1 MFSRLATLLSL
12 FSMLTCSLV
21 AQGLDTNATKED
33 WEEINFE
40 FNSSVL
46 VDGYPSLLRLAD
58 LLKTNPSWRLRV
70 IGHTDHIGGD
80 RANER
85 LGLARANTIKSF
97 LVKYGAADNQI
108 ETISRGEGDQRTQP
122 KRRGYSRTD
131 EGRWMNRRVSFELMG
146 EGGQRVGANVT
157 SGPQV
162 GIADLLKKLDAMSA
176 AQEKCCSEILKRL
189 DRLDEIAAMLQKLT
203 GLESRI
209 QALEKQNQALQDAI
223 GQRPTSAQVSEITTK
238 TATEALEKERLPRY
252 NILNANIG
260 GDSNGNVTFT
270 GRGRY
275 FHPFRE
281 RFAFQAQGEYMYFRD
296 RQEGEL
302 DFGFVNRFSKR
313 VQAGLFSSFKNV
325 NFTGDDPGR
334 NIFNDRPATQ
344 FDPGQIR
351 GNGTLGQASMT
362 IDYLF
367 SRGRIGVFGAKGF
380 LNEAVLNR
388 VALSRNVFNE
398 YYVRTVDQMGASA
411 TVALMGNA
419 YVEGNVGYLK
429 SRGNADRP
437 GGTVRF
443 VFPFASRLAFT
454 VEGGLNETMIGPSNN
469 GRVVAGLQFGNF
481 MSPKDY
487 LGGVNGIEHAVPADI
502 PRVRYE
508 VLTRRVRTGND
519 APIADAGPDQ
529 IGIPA
534 GQVVLDGSASF
545 DPDGDPIT
553 YQWTQIAGN
562 SVALTGANTSR
573 ATFTATE
580 GATYSFRLT
589 VKDDKN
595 AQSIAR
601 TSVSTAQPAQ
611 VRILRFQANPNV
623 VDAGQSSTLTWQVE
637 NAQSVEIVGVGPVNN
652 TSGST
657 QVTPQNT
664 TTYTLVAR
672 NQNGEVRESATVTV
686 RQADIRFLSCT
697 AQPMNIMAGESAT
710 LFYAANG
717 ADEVSIS
724 SIGTVGP
731 SGTQTVSPAQTTTYT
746 LTARNRQSSA
756 TTTCNITVQ
765 VTPGEMPRILRFT
778 ANPTSITSGQFSA
791 LLWAVENA
799 TNVTITSLGT
809 VQLSG
814 TQDVRPTQTT
824 TYTLTATNRAGQ
836 STTATAT
843 VTVTEPPPPTNVP
856 TLAACSANPT
866 LSPKPG
872 DPVQLRYTSTNATS
886 VAISQV
892 PSAPLQGPV
901 TVNPTTTTVYTVTA
915 TGANGQ
921 TATCQITAQVTPT
934 QPPTPIITGPSVVET
949 LQRQITLD
957 ASQSVDPQGLPL
969 TYTWTPLSTGAAVLD
984 QGQVQTRVQFGGLA
998 GEYIFQ
1004 LTVTNS
1010 AGQSAST
1017 TVTVRFRRVT
1027 FP

>member
-1 MFSRLATLLSL
+1 MLAG
-12 FSMLTCSLV
+12 SLV

-58 LLKTNPSWRLRV
+58 LLKTNPSWKLRV

-80 RANER
+80 RSNER
-85 LGLARANTIKSF
+85 LGLARANTVKNF
-97 LVKYGAADNQI
+97 LVKYGAGANQI
-108 ETISRGEGDQRTQP
+108 EVASKGEGDPRTQP

-131 EGRWMNRRVSFELMG
+131 EGRWMNRRVSFELVG
-146 EGGQRVGANVT
+146 ETGQRVNALVT
-157 SGPQV
+157 PPPQL
-162 GIADLLKKLDAMSA
+162 GIADLLKKLDSMSA

-203 GLESRI
+203 GLEGRI
-209 QALEKQNQALQDAI
+209 QALEKQNQALQDAL
-223 GQRPTSAQVSEITTK
+223 GQRPTSAQVSEITSK
-238 TATEALEKERLPRY
+238 TATEALERERLPRY
-252 NILNANIG
+252 NTLNANIG

-296 RQEGEL
+296 RQEGEI
-302 DFGFVNRFSKR
+302 DFGFVNRFSTR

-325 NFTGDDPGR
+325 NFSGEDPGR
-334 NIFNDRPATQ
+334 NIFSDRPATQ
-344 FDPGQIR
+344 FDPGQMR

-367 SRGRIGVFGAKGF
+367 KRGRIGVFGAKGF

-398 YYVRTVDQMGASA
+398 YYLRTVDQVGASA
-411 TVALMGNA
+411 LVGLMGDA
-419 YVEGNVGYLK
+419 YVEGNLGYLK

-454 VEGGLNETMIGPSNN
+454 VEGGLNETLVGRDNN

-481 MSPKDY
+481 MRPKDY
-487 LGGVNGIEHAVPADI
+487 LAGFNGIEHAVPVDI

-529 IGIPA
+529 IGVPA

-553 YQWTQIAGN
+553 YQWTQVAGN
-562 SVALTGANTSR
+562 SVALSGANTSR
-573 ATFTATE
+573 ATFTAGE
-580 GATYSFRLT
+580 GQSYSFRLT

-601 TSVSTAQPAQ
+601 TTVTTQQPAQ

-623 VDAGQSSTLTWQVE
+623 IDLGQSSTLTWQVD
-637 NAQSVEIVGVGPVNN
+637 NAESVEIVGVGNVNN
-652 TSGST
+652 TSGTS
-657 QVTPQNT
+657 QVSPQNT

-672 NQNGEVRESATVTV
+672 NRNGEVRESATVTV
-686 RQADIRFLSCT
+686 RRPEVRFLTCT

-710 LFYAANG
+710 LFYAATG
-717 ADEVSIS
+717 ADEVTIS
-724 SIGTVGP
+724 GIGSVGA
-731 SGTQTVSPAQTTTYT
+731 SGTQTVSPAQSTTYT
-746 LTARNRQSSA
+746 LTARNSQSSA
-756 TTTCNITVQ
+756 QTTCSVTVQ
-765 VTPGEMPRILRFT
+765 VTPGEVPRILRFT
-778 ANPTSITSGQFSA
+778 ANPTQITSGQAST

-799 TNVTITSLGT
+799 TSLRISSVGT
-809 VQLSG
+809 VQSTG

-824 TYTLTATNRAGQ
+824 IYTLTATNRFGDA
-836 STTATAT
+836 TASAT
-843 VTVTEPPPPTNVP
+843 VTVTQEPPVPPNAP
-856 TLAACSANPT
+856 ALAACSANPGV
-866 LSPKPG
+866 SARPG

-886 VAISQV
+886 VTISQV
-892 PSAPLQGPV
+892 ANPPLQGPV
-901 TVNPTTTTVYTVTA
+901 TVNPLTTTVYTVTA
-915 TGANGQ
+915 TGANNQ
-921 TATCQITAQVTPT
+921 TATCQITAQVTPVK
-934 QPPTPIITGPSVVET
+934 PPTPIITGPSVVET

-969 TYTWTPLSTGAAVLD
+969 TYIWTPLSTGAAVLD

-998 GEYIFQ
+998 GDYIFQ